1 MSVSS
6 LEPAPCMN
14 HPRRVTG
21 LRCGKCGNPICTA
34 CMVQTPV
41 GVRCRSCAQLK
52 RLPQF
57 DIGGLLLARSFL
69 VGLVVS
75 VAVWIP
81 VAAVSFLSFFLA
93 ILVGAAVGEVM
104 SRMANR
110 RTGLVLEVAA
120 VVAVVLGM
128 LVVDMLLGR
137 LPALAVGAIMVPGF
151 VLTLLLPAVV
161 ASFVA
166 VLKLR

>member
-1 MSVSS
+1 
-6 LEPAPCMN
+6 MN

-41 GVRCRSCAQLK
+41 GVRCRSCARMK

-57 DIGGLLLARSFL
+57 DVAGWLLARST
-69 VGLVVS
+69 GLGLLVS
-75 VAVWIP
+75 VAIWLP
-81 VAAVSFLSFFLA
+81 VAAVAFLSFFLA

-104 SRMANR
+104 SRSAKR
-110 RTGLVLEVAA
+110 RDSTVLEVAA
-120 VVAVVLGM
+120 VLDVVVGM
-128 LVVDMLLGR
+128 LVADFVLGR
-137 LPALAVGAIMVPGF
+137 LPDLAVASLAEPGF
-151 VLTLLLPAVV
+151 VLTLLVPAAI